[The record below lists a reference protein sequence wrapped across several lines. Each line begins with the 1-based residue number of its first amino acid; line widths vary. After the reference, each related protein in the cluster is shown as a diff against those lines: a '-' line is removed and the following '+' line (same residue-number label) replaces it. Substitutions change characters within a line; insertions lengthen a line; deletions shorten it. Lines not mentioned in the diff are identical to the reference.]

1 MKRYSRNFPIISNEE
16 QRALSSCRVILDRGV
31 SPCALTGELLVRA
44 GVQTV
49 HVLSDSGIVQRL
61 ADICSFGDFRV
72 VYKEDISPSG
82 YDLAVLSENSPL
94 TPGSLKTPSR
104 LKAAPTPPWTWHK
117 APRPRQRRYGFC
129 SRPMEEKIKNICC
142 LQCRKARHQVT
153 FPHTIWKT
161 RCNLHRAVRQVNL
174 SDCPV

>member
-61 ADICSFGDFRV
+61 ADICIFGDFRV
-72 VYKEDISPSG
+72 VYKEDISPSD

-94 TPGSLKTPSR
+94 D
-104 LKAAPTPPWTWHK
+104 
-117 APRPRQRRYGFC
+117 PREF
-129 SRPMEEKIKNICC
+129 KNT
-142 LQCRKARHQVT
+142 VT
-153 FPHTIWKT
+153 
-161 RCNLHRAVRQVNL
+161 VE
-174 SDCPV
+174 DCPNPTVDMAQSAAAAAKAIRLLLSAYGRED